1 MSRIAKLGFRD
12 YVLVFRVIVWTT
24 AVRVG
29 LSTLRFRTVRS
40 LMMDKARPIADGHTI
55 EQIVWAV
62 QAVGRYIPNAT
73 CLTQALVVQRFLI
86 RSGHRSRLRLGV
98 AKDAVRGF
106 EAHAWVE
113 CDERVVIGESA
124 GESVTNQFTPIA
136 AWEE

>member
-1 MSRIAKLGFRD
+1 MARSAKLRFRD
-12 YVLVFRVIVWTT
+12 YILTFRVIVWTT

-40 LMMDKARPIADGHTI
+40 LMMDRARPTADTYTI

-62 QAVGRYIPNAT
+62 RAVSRYVPNAT

-86 RSGHRSRLRLGV
+86 RSGHRCRLRLGV
-98 AKDAVRGF
+98 SKDAVRGF

-124 GESVTNQFTPIA
+124 GESVTSRFTPIA
-136 AWEE
+136 AWEG